1 MADGGL
7 VSGLNST
14 VAPESTPS
22 VVSFAVEV
30 GGERLDKAIAVHVPD
45 LSRATAQR
53 LIKTGAVTVNGRLS
67 KPSYRVQVGDEVVV
81 RAPAEVPAS
90 VVPEHIPLDIIYE
103 DDALLV
109 VDKPAGMVVHPAYGH
124 ASGTLVNAVLA
135 YCPQVADVGG
145 PSRAGVVHRLDKD
158 TSGLILVAKDEEV
171 RAALQR
177 QFKRRQ
183 VAKTYL
189 ALVEG
194 QVQPREGVIEAPV
207 GRDKRQRKKM
217 AVVRS
222 GRDARTLYR
231 AIERFANHTLLE
243 VRPHTGRTHQVRVHL
258 AWLGY
263 PVVGDVVYGR
273 RRQRLLQ
280 GRHFLHA
287 ARLRFIHPT
296 TKEEVEFEAPLPPEL
311 AAVLKRARH
320 A

>member
-1 MADGGL
+1 MAEERVVPL
-7 VSGLNST
+7 VSFT
-14 VAPESTPS
+14 VEA
-22 VVSFAVEV
+22 
-30 GGERLDKAIAVHVPD
+30 GGERLDKITPAHVPD

-53 LIKTGAVTVNGRLS
+53 LIKAGEVTVNGRPS

-81 RAPAEVPAS
+81 RVPIEMPAP
-90 VVPEHIPLDIIYE
+90 VVPENIPLDVIYE

-109 VDKPAGMVVHPAYGH
+109 VNKPAGMVVHPAYGH

-135 YCPQVADVGG
+135 HCPQIADVGG
-145 PSRAGVVHRLDKD
+145 PDRAGVVHRLDKD
-158 TSGLILVAKDEEV
+158 TSGLILIAKDSV
-171 RAALQR
+171 TRAALQR

-194 QVQPREGVIEAPV
+194 QVQPREGVVEAPV

-222 GRDARTLYR
+222 GREARTMYR
-231 AIERFANHTLLE
+231 AIEYFANYTLLE

-258 AWLGY
+258 SWLGY
-263 PVVGDVVYGR
+263 PIVGDAVYGR
-273 RRQRLLQ
+273 HRQRLLR

-287 ARLRFIHPT
+287 ARIRFSHPAT
-296 TKEEVEFEAPLPPEL
+296 SEEVEFEAPLPPKL
-311 AAVLKRARH
+311 ADVLNQLRRGS
-320 A
+320 

>member
-1 MADGGL
+1 MAEERVVPL
-7 VSGLNST
+7 VSFT
-14 VAPESTPS
+14 VEA
-22 VVSFAVEV
+22 
-30 GGERLDKAIAVHVPD
+30 GGERLDKIIPAHVPD

-53 LIKTGAVTVNGRLS
+53 LIKAGEVTVNGRPS

-81 RAPAEVPAS
+81 RVPIEMPTP
-90 VVPEHIPLDIIYE
+90 VVPENIPLDVIYE

-109 VDKPAGMVVHPAYGH
+109 VNKPAGMVVHPAYGH

-135 YCPQVADVGG
+135 HCPQIADVGG
-145 PSRAGVVHRLDKD
+145 PDRAGVVHRLDKD
-158 TSGLILVAKDEEV
+158 TSGLILIAKDGAT
-171 RAALQR
+171 RTALQR

-194 QVQPREGVIEAPV
+194 QVQPREGVVEAPV

-222 GRDARTLYR
+222 GREARTMYR
-231 AIERFANHTLLE
+231 AIEYFANYTLLE

-258 AWLGY
+258 SWLGY
-263 PVVGDVVYGR
+263 PIVGDAVYGR
-273 RRQRLLQ
+273 HRQRLLR

-287 ARLRFIHPT
+287 SRIRFSHPAT
-296 TKEEVEFEAPLPPEL
+296 GEEVEFEAPLPPKL
-311 AAVLKRARH
+311 ADVLNQLRRGS
-320 A
+320 

>member
-1 MADGGL
+1 MAEEQVVPL
-7 VSGLNST
+7 VSFT
-14 VAPESTPS
+14 VEA
-22 VVSFAVEV
+22 
-30 GGERLDKAIAVHVPD
+30 GGERLDKITPAHVPD

-53 LIKTGAVTVNGRLS
+53 LIKAGEVTVNGRPS

-81 RAPAEVPAS
+81 RVPTEMPAP
-90 VVPEHIPLDIIYE
+90 VVPENIPLDVIYE

-109 VDKPAGMVVHPAYGH
+109 VNKPAGMVVHPAYGH

-135 YCPQVADVGG
+135 HCPQIADVGG
-145 PSRAGVVHRLDKD
+145 PDRAGVVHRLDKD
-158 TSGLILVAKDEEV
+158 TSGLILIAKDGV
-171 RAALQR
+171 TRATLQR

-194 QVQPREGVIEAPV
+194 QMQPREGVVEAPV

-222 GRDARTLYR
+222 GREARTMYR
-231 AIERFANHTLLE
+231 AIEYFANYTLLE

-258 AWLGY
+258 SWLGY
-263 PVVGDVVYGR
+263 PIVGDAVYGR
-273 RRQRLLQ
+273 HRQRLLR

-287 ARLRFIHPT
+287 ARIRFSHPAT
-296 TKEEVEFEAPLPPEL
+296 SEEVEFEAPLPPKL
-311 AAVLKRARH
+311 ADVLNQLRRGS
-320 A
+320 

>member
-53 LIKTGAVTVNGRLS
+53 LIKAGVVTVNGRLS
-67 KPSYRVQVGDEVVV
+67 KPSYRVQVGDGIVV
-81 RAPAEVPAS
+81 RVPAEVPAS

-135 YCPQVADVGG
+135 YCPQVVDVGG
-145 PSRAGVVHRLDKD
+145 PDRAGVVHRLDKD

-194 QVQPREGVIEAPV
+194 QVQPREGIIEAPV

-287 ARLRFIHPT
+287 ARLRFTHPT

>member
-1 MADGGL
+1 MAEEQVVPL
-7 VSGLNST
+7 VSFT
-14 VAPESTPS
+14 VEA
-22 VVSFAVEV
+22 
-30 GGERLDKAIAVHVPD
+30 GGERLDKITPTHVPD

-53 LIKTGAVTVNGRLS
+53 LIKAGEVTVNGRPS

-81 RAPAEVPAS
+81 RVPIEMPAP
-90 VVPEHIPLDIIYE
+90 VVPENIPLDVIYE

-109 VDKPAGMVVHPAYGH
+109 VNKPAGMVVHPAYGH

-135 YCPQVADVGG
+135 HCPQIADVGG
-145 PSRAGVVHRLDKD
+145 PDRAGVVHRLDKD
-158 TSGLILVAKDEEV
+158 TSGLILIAKDSV
-171 RAALQR
+171 TRAALQR

-194 QVQPREGVIEAPV
+194 QVQPREGVVEAPV

-222 GRDARTLYR
+222 GREARTMYR
-231 AIERFANHTLLE
+231 AIEYFANYTLLE

-258 AWLGY
+258 SWLGY
-263 PVVGDVVYGR
+263 PIVGDAVYGR
-273 RRQRLLQ
+273 HRQRLLR

-287 ARLRFIHPT
+287 ARIRFSHPAT
-296 TKEEVEFEAPLPPEL
+296 SEEVEFEAPLPPKL
-311 AAVLKRARH
+311 ADVLNQLRRGS
-320 A
+320 